1 MIKPINKGKEPLVS
15 IITPL
20 YNAQKYISNTI
31 KSIQSQTYKNWE
43 HIIVDDCST
52 DNSVTIVKQF
62 SEKDKRIRLI
72 SLSLNSGAAY
82 ARNKATEAAK
92 GTYIA
97 FIDADDLWHAEKLSK
112 QIAFMQANDC
122 SVSYTSYLHI
132 DHSGKLL
139 GKRIKALPT
148 LSYKKQHR
156 NNYIGNLTGIYHSET
171 IGKIIAPN
179 MKKRQDWAV
188 WLEAI
193 QKSNKPA
200 LGLQEDLA
208 FYRIHNT
215 SMSSNKFNL
224 IKYNF
229 QFYKRYLDYSYVKA
243 ISCLLRFFWEYF
255 TERKKWIEKIYSCY

>member
-1 MIKPINKGKEPLVS
+1 MIKPINKEAPLVS

-20 YNAQKYISNTI
+20 YNAQNYISNTI

-52 DNSVTIVKQF
+52 DNSINIVKQYAAT
-62 SEKDKRIRLI
+62 ETRIHFI
-72 SLSLNSGAAY
+72 TLSRNSGAAVT
-82 ARNKATEAAK
+82 RNKAIEAAK

-97 FIDADDLWHAEKLSK
+97 FLDADDLWHPEKLSK

-122 SVSYTSYLHI
+122 NVSYTSYLHI
-132 DHSGKLL
+132 DHSGELL

-148 LSYKKQHR
+148 LSYKKQHT
-156 NNYIGNLTGIYHSET
+156 NNYIGNLTGIYHSKR

-179 MKKRQDWAV
+179 IKKRQDWAV

-193 QKSNKPA
+193 KRSKKPA

-208 FYRIHNT
+208 FYRIHDT
-215 SMSSNKFNL
+215 SMSSNKLNL

-229 QFYKRYLDYSYVKA
+229 QFYKRYLGYSYVKA
-243 ISCLLRFFWEYF
+243 TSCLLRFFWEYF
-255 TERKKWIEKIYSCY
+255 TERKKCIEKL